1 MKSKLWKIKFEWR
14 ILGILKIVF
23 FLRSKELVLCLFML
37 RMNENASK
45 VSNTMISFQNVLS
58 SSLIYVF
65 VVTSNYLPTY
75 FADVW
80 FLNSTWF
87 LPTHEHNFFNDDG
100 WPLLVM
106 GWVPHWLI
114 VYFLNFGHVFSL
126 PFFIRKLYKVYKLGK
141 NYIHKIQKVNNQL
154 MWYLTHH

>member
-1 MKSKLWKIKFEWR
+1 MNKFSKNIFIKEKFSFLKNLVTCVKSKFWKIKFEWR
-14 ILGILKIVF
+14 ILGILEIVF
-23 FLRSKELVLCLFML
+23 FLR
-37 RMNENASK
+37 RK
-45 VSNTMISFQNVLS
+45 VSNTIRYFISNVR

-126 PFFIRKLYKVYKLGK
+126 RFFIRKLYKASINWRKTTYTKFK
-141 NYIHKIQKVNNQL
+141 K
-154 MWYLTHH
+154 